1 MIVDASTRPS
11 DQSSALDPFGALA
24 YIVYAALGGLMV
36 YGFAAAIGPALETQ
50 KESVCRALGPKDL
63 DGPAPEFVLQDLAG
77 NEVTLADFRGK
88 FVVVNFWATWCPPCI
103 TEWPQV
109 HQLAERLGDR
119 DDVVVLAV
127 SVDDSPDLIPPFL
140 DLLRLGDTRVQVLW
154 DPNKDLH
161 TTFGTEKLPDTY
173 FIDENGQRVH
183 WYINERKWGSPGAVQ
198 CVESMIGRR
207 L

>member
-1 MIVDASTRPS
+1 MAAPRTESERA
-11 DQSSALDPFGALA
+11 ALDPFGAIA
-24 YIVYAALGGLMV
+24 YILYAGLGGLMV
-36 YGFAAAIGPALETQ
+36 YGFAAAIRPALENQ
-50 KESVCRALGPKDL
+50 KVSVCKALDPEYLED
-63 DGPAPEFVLQDLAG
+63 PAPDFTVQDLEG
-77 NEVTLADFRGK
+77 NEVSLSDFRGK
-88 FVVVNFWATWCPPCI
+88 FVIVNFWATWCGPCI

-127 SVDDSPDLIPPFL
+127 SVDDSPDLISPFL
-140 DLLRLGDTRVQVLW
+140 DLLQLGDTRVQVLW